1 MAKSKL
7 KTNLA
12 ILRADLGEMGKI
24 KPFCKLIKSS
34 ESWVKKASAGII
46 PVLPPTAWEISILTG
61 YDIDWIQGTGNKK
74 ISKRGKKKNIDY
86 LVRRYRE
93 SLYEQYGVSK

>member
-7 KTNLA
+7 KTNIA

-24 KPFCKLIKSS
+24 KPFCKLIRSS

-46 PVLPPTAWEISILTG
+46 PVLPPSAWKISILTG
-61 YDIDWIQGTGNKK
+61 YDFDWIQGTGNKK
-74 ISKRGKKKNIDY
+74 ISKLDKKKRVDY

-93 SLYEQYGVSK
+93 FLYEEYGVSK